1 MAGKKNYELEIMI
14 SGGTDSSLAASIKKA
29 RKEIDSLERS
39 AHLSAKGMDDAFG
52 GMSIKG
58 IDALGGMSDKVFG
71 AMIKGGAA
79 AAAGLAA
86 GLTAATNVGMGFESQ
101 MSTVQAISQ
110 ASEADMRKLTALAKE
125 MGETTQFSAEEA
137 GKGLEYMAMA
147 GWKTQDMIGG
157 LPGIMYL
164 AAASGE
170 DLGSVSDIVTDAMT
184 AFGMQANEAGH
195 FADVLAQASASSNTN
210 VSMMG
215 ETFQYVAP
223 VAGAYGYLIED
234 VAIATGLM
242 ANAGI
247 KGEKAGTAMRTMLTN
262 LAKPTKQMRGYMEA
276 LGISLTDSE
285 GKMKDFREL
294 TTDLRSAFSSLTE
307 AEKAEYAAGIAGKEG
322 MSGLLAI
329 VTASDEDFGK
339 LAQAIDNSAGA
350 AKKMSEVRL
359 DNLTGDL
366 TLFGS
371 AAQGLGIEAYEGFSD
386 VLRGLAQDGTEWIT
400 TFTGELR
407 EDMPTI
413 QRKVKQFGRDFREGV
428 QPVVDFGGWCL
439 ENPETIKGV
448 LTGIVTA
455 LGAFKGVQIA
465 KDGFGMLSS
474 LSTMISAWPVAAFGL
489 AAGAIAGIATTVK
502 ETNKRLKKEDLAK
515 RFGTVSLSMEELNE
529 VARLIVDDGNM
540 GKAAEAIGELSK
552 VKELSKA
559 FEDSSKDLER
569 LNWKI
574 GMGLELDEGDK
585 ETYAAAIDQM
595 VQGAIRI
602 AEQSQYT
609 AQISVHALFGTESE
623 EGNTLLE
630 GFNGMYASINEE
642 VRALGT
648 QLGDAYRIAMEDG
661 IINVDEAKT
670 IQGLQKKLA
679 EVTQEVSQ
687 AQFNAKLDRI
697 AGQNLGKELDPESFR
712 NVQAQI
718 QETIEEQ
725 KAALGQSLEWSL
737 ASVEMQASRE
747 NKGKGWIDEQKGN
760 IWDAYNSQTMGMDMR
775 ALTFSTESIMDAYA
789 DTLAKAIPNLQ
800 DGLDM
805 ALQIS
810 QGQLEEGYPEYA
822 FNPDIIKK
830 NLGLDEIPRVARD
843 GMKDLWKAME
853 PDYDQMQETV
863 QSYTEAG
870 KEIPEAVSKGLM
882 DASIIGAIAGDKEA
896 IMQLLAIKGGQSPEY
911 QEVIKA
917 AQEQGTK
924 VPEEIAA
931 YIDNSSGAVDE
942 SVEQLGRLTK
952 EALDRQFGMMSVDGS
967 LDVNLSA
974 NLNVYSPHKNANQLF
989 SEVNENTSK
998 SKIPGYAE
1006 GGLIASPTLSW
1017 FAEKGPEM
1025 AIPINDSA
1033 HSLSLWQETGRML
1046 GVDYDGMTRDLTEGT
1061 ARNSTFAPVFSP
1073 VIQIPGGDNAESQ
1086 FSAGM
1091 DEAYERFVDFMER
1104 FQKERYRP
1112 AF

>member
-14 SGGTDSSLAASIKKA
+14 SGETNSSLESSIRKA
-29 RKEIDSLERS
+29 RKEIESLERQ
-39 AHLSAKGMDDAFG
+39 AGLSSKGMEEAFG
-52 GMSIKG
+52 GMSVKG
-58 IDALGGMSDKVFG
+58 IDALGNMSDKAFK
-71 AMIKGGAA
+71 AMLKGGTL
-79 AAAGLAA
+79 AAAGIAA
-86 GLTAATNVGMGFESQ
+86 GLGASTKVGMGFESQ

-110 ASEADMRKLTALAKE
+110 ASEADMKRLTELAKK

-147 GWKTQDMIGG
+147 GWKTKDMIEG

-170 DLGSVSDIVTDAMT
+170 ELGSVSDIVTDAMT
-184 AFGMQANEAGH
+184 AFGMQADEAGH

-210 VSMMG
+210 VAMMG

-223 VAGAYGYLIED
+223 VAGAYGYSIED

-285 GKMKDFREL
+285 GKMKNFREL

-329 VTASDEDFGK
+329 VTASDNDFEK
-339 LAQAIDNSAGA
+339 LTQAIDNSAGA

-366 TLFGS
+366 TLLGS

-386 VLRGLAQDGTEWIT
+386 VLRGLTQDATGWIT

-407 EDMPTI
+407 KDMPTI
-413 QRKVKQFGRDFREGV
+413 RRQVKQFGRDIREGF

-455 LGAFKGVQIA
+455 LGAFKGVQVA
-465 KDGFGMLSS
+465 KDGFGMLSG

-540 GKAAEAIGELSK
+540 SKAAEAIGELSK

-595 VQGAIRI
+595 VQGAIGI
-602 AEQSQYT
+602 VEQSQYT
-609 AQISVHALFGTESE
+609 AQISVQALFGTESE

-642 VRALGT
+642 VQALGT

-679 EVTQEVSQ
+679 EVTQEVSR
-687 AQFNAKLDRI
+687 AQFNAKLERI
-697 AGQNLGKELDPESFR
+697 AGQNLGKELDPESFK

-725 KAALGQSLEWSL
+725 KSALQQSLDWNL

-747 NKGKGWIDEQKGN
+747 NKGQGWIDEQKRN
-760 IWDAYNSQTMGMDMR
+760 IWNAYNSQTMGMDMQ
-775 ALTFSTESIMDAYA
+775 ALTFSTEFIMDAYG

-800 DGLDM
+800 DGLDA

-810 QGQLEEGYPEYA
+810 KGQLEEGYSEYA

-830 NLGLDEIPRVARD
+830 NLGLDEIPRVERD

-896 IMQLLAIKGGQSPEY
+896 IMQLLAIKGSQSPEY
-911 QEVIKA
+911 QEAIKA
-917 AQEQGTK
+917 AQEKGTK
-924 VPEEIAA
+924 VPEEIAT
-931 YIDNSSGAVDE
+931 YIDNSSGAVDK

-989 SEVNENTSK
+989 SEVNKNTSK

-1006 GGLIASPTLSW
+1006 GGLITSPTLSW
-1017 FAEKGPEM
+1017 FAEKSPEM
-1025 AIPINDSA
+1025 AIPINDST

-1046 GVDYDGMTRDLTEGT
+1046 GVDYSGMTRDLTEGA
-1061 ARNSTFAPVFSP
+1061 ARSSTFAPVFSP
-1073 VIQIPGGDNAESQ
+1073 VIQIPGGDNAENQ
-1086 FSAGM
+1086 FSEGL
-1091 DEAYERFVDFMER
+1091 DEAYDRFVDFMER
-1104 FQKERYRP
+1104 FQKEQYRP

>member
-101 MSTVQAISQ
+101 MGTVQAISQ

-184 AFGMQANEAGH
+184 AFGMKANEAGH

-223 VAGAYGYLIED
+223 VAGAYGYSIED

-276 LGISLTDSE
+276 LKLSLTDGD
-285 GKMKDFREL
+285 GKMKDFRVLLGEMRTAFAGL
-294 TTDLRSAFSSLTE
+294 TK

-322 MSGLLAI
+322 MSGLLAM
-329 VTASDEDFGK
+329 VTASDADFEK
-339 LAQAIDNSAGA
+339 LTQAIDNSAGA
-350 AKKMSEVRL
+350 AQKMSEVRL

-366 TLFGS
+366 TLLGS

-386 VLRGLAQDGTEWIT
+386 VLRWLTQDATGWVSEITERLKE
-400 TFTGELR
+400 G
-407 EDMPTI
+407 MPTI
-413 QRKVKQFGRDFREGV
+413 RRQAKQFGEDLKEGF
-428 QPVVDFGGWCL
+428 QPIMDFGGWCL
-439 ENPETIKGV
+439 EHPEVVKGT
-448 LTGIVTA
+448 LTGITA
-455 LGAFKGVQIA
+455 AFGTFKTVQVAKNGVA
-465 KDGFGMLSS
+465 LFGKLSG
-474 LSTMISAWPVAAFGL
+474 MVSAWPVAAFGL
-489 AAGAIAGIATTVK
+489 AAGSIAGITAAVK
-502 ETNKRLKKEDLAK
+502 DNNKRLKKEDMAK
-515 RFGTVSLSMEELNE
+515 RFGTIKLSMEDLDK
-529 VARLIVDDGNM
+529 VAKKIVDDGNM
-540 GKAAEAIGELSK
+540 GRAAEAIEGLTRIEEMSSAL
-552 VKELSKA
+552 E
-559 FEDSSKDLER
+559 ESSKDLER

-574 GMGLELDEGDK
+574 SLGLELSEEDK
-585 ETYAAAIDQM
+585 QTYEETLGQT
-595 VQGAIRI
+595 VQNAVNLV
-602 AEQSQYT
+602 EQAHYT
-609 AQISVHALFGTESE
+609 AQISVQAVFGTESNAGSVLIGE
-623 EGNTLLE
+623 
-630 GFNGMYASINEE
+630 FNGLYESINAE
-642 VRALGT
+642 VQTLGKE
-648 QLGDAYRIAMEDG
+648 LGDTYRTAMQDG
-661 IINVDEAKT
+661 VIDVDEAKV
-670 IQGLQKKLA
+670 IQELTGKLTNI
-679 EVTQEVSQ
+679 TQQVSQ
-687 AQFNAKLDRI
+687 AQTNAKLERI
-697 AGQNLGKELDPESFR
+697 TRQNQGSELDPESFQ
-712 NVQAQI
+712 NLQ
-718 QETIEEQ
+718 QEMKEV
-725 KAALGQSLEWSL
+725 KAAWQAEQDQALEQVL
-737 ASVEMQASRE
+737 AGIDMTAKRE
-747 NKGKGWIDEQKGN
+747 GKGQGWVKAWKN
-760 IWDAYNSQTMGMDMR
+760 NAWNAHNSQELEMDMR
-775 ALTFSTESIMDAYA
+775 VMTFSMESIMAAYSEVLADA
-789 DTLAKAIPNLQ
+789 LPEIQ
-800 DGLDM
+800 DGIQN
-805 ALQIS
+805 ALQTS
-810 QGQLEEGYPEYA
+810 QGQLEGGYSEYA
-822 FNPDIIKK
+822 FDPNIIKK
-830 NLGLDEIPRVARD
+830 NMGINEIPREVRD
-843 GMKDLWKAME
+843 GMADLWRTME
-853 PDYDQMQETV
+853 PDYEQLQETV
-863 QSYTEAG
+863 QSYMAAG
-870 KEIPEAVSKGLM
+870 KEVPEAVSKGLT
-882 DASIIGAIAGDKEA
+882 DATVIGAIAGDKQA
-896 IMQLLAIKGGQSPEY
+896 IMNLLSMGGSQSPEY
-911 QEVIKA
+911 QEAIKA
-917 AQEQGTK
+917 AQEKGIK
-924 VPEEIAA
+924 IPEEIAS
-931 YIDNSSGAVDE
+931 YLDSNSPVVED
-942 SVEQLGRLTK
+942 SVAQLAKLTK
-952 EALDRQFGMMSVDGS
+952 EALDKQFGMMSIDGN

-974 NLNVYSPHKNANQLF
+974 NLNMYSPHKNANQLF
-989 SEVNENTSK
+989 SEITGNTQLIEHHAS
-998 SKIPGYAE
+998 
-1006 GGLIASPTLSW
+1006 GGLMDRPTLSW
-1017 FAEKGPEM
+1017 FAEESPEM
-1025 AIPINDSA
+1025 AIPIDGSSRA
-1033 HSLSLWQETGRML
+1033 LSLWQETGRML

-1104 FQKERYRP
+1104 FQKEQYRP